1 MVSGSGRQLPDPP
14 QRLLFR
20 RSGPVEA
27 IAPRVR
33 FFEDGDVVGQDVAAD
48 QTGLDGAAIGL
59 PIKTHREERA
69 TGA

>member
-14 QRLLFR
+14 QRPLFR

-27 IAPRVR
+27 TAPCVW
-33 FFEDGDVVGQDVAAD
+33 FFEDGDVVGQDAAD
-48 QTGLDGAAIGL
+48 QTGPDGAAIDL

-69 TGA
+69 AGA